1 MMRTQIQNVILMM
14 VVSLSLLTG
23 CKSSRDVVE
32 KRSYDND
39 RYLDSSESSEF
50 VVSSEDYAKKV
61 SEPMGQAL
69 ISEAQRWLGTKYRY
83 GGESKKGVDCSGLVM
98 KIYGSVCGVKLP
110 RTTREQV
117 RYCTKV
123 ARNKIKPGDLVFFAS
138 SKSEDKVSHVGL
150 YIGDGRMIHASSS
163 RGVVISDFDTGYWA
177 KRYFTGAKVENA
189 EKAFAHVTPSRKS
202 DVAPNTDVLS
212 NAETASQRNVTDATT
227 TIDLL
232 DLIINQKVD
241 SIVTNQLSE

>member
-1 MMRTQIQNVILMM
+1 M
-14 VVSLSLLTG
+14 VSMLSLLTG
-23 CKSSRDVVE
+23 CKSSRGTVVE
-32 KRSYDND
+32 NRPLNDEIYDNA
-39 RYLDSSESSEF
+39 EATEF
-50 VVSSEDYAKKV
+50 VISSEDYAKKA
-61 SEPMGQAL
+61 SEPLAQAL
-69 ISEAQRWLGTKYRY
+69 IHEAQQWIGTKYRY
-83 GGESKKGVDCSGLVM
+83 GGETKLGVDCSGLVM
-98 KIYGSVCGVKLP
+98 KVYGKVCGVKLP

-189 EKAFAHVTPSRKS
+189 EKAFAHVKPSRKS
-202 DVAPNTDVLS
+202 DVAPNADILS
-212 NAETASQRNVTDATT
+212 NAETASQRNATDAMT

-241 SIVTNQLSE
+241 SIVTNHLSE